1 MRATKAYIASLG
13 TTGVLLGASIL
24 MLAVVSAV
32 VAFDRWPN
40 GNVSTRVPTLVLH
53 ESATPISVSA
63 TALRGAGAAG
73 RVVAAARG
81 TAPAGRI
88 TIPRVAGQH
97 FTGGHSGQPSSPAAP
112 VGLPLVPVGPSLPAL
127 PDPGPII
134 TGNPQGVLSAAADG
148 TRSTSGSLGGS
159 VGGVSPAAGQAVV
172 TTGGTAADALK
183 IPLPGALLP
192 GG

>member
-73 RVVAAARG
+73 R
-81 TAPAGRI
+81 I
-88 TIPRVAGQH
+88 TIPRVAGQY